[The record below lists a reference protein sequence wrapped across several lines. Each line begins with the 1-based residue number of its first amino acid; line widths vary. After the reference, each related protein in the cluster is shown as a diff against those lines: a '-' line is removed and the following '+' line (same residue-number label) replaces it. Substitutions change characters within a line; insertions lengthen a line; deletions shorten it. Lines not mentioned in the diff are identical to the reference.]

1 MADFIKVGF
10 TAKGPMFEQNLV
22 KEVQHVVNSG
32 LLEYA
37 LIEGMNRVKD
47 QLYPGHGRIIGNLR
61 NHIGAKPIAD
71 NVIRIDA
78 GQTLMPNGKDIVYAA
93 WVEGVDPRNRTSRFK
108 GYKMFENTKN
118 YLNSRPDLQ
127 DKYIAKRIVEIIK

>member
-1 MADFIKVGF
+1 MKDFMKVGF
-10 TAKGPMFEQNLV
+10 SANGPLFEPGLV
-22 KEVQHVVNSG
+22 QEVQHVVNSG

>member
-1 MADFIKVGF
+1 MKDFMKVGF